1 MASLRFASPG
11 LSMRLRSR
19 ASRCGQVRAPGRSC
33 WTQPAAGS
41 MNAPALRRAWRIGGM
56 RVRAANGRVRLAWLS
71 RLHPGLRVDAS
82 ASPCFGVARISLA
95 PDGRLTIGANA
106 ATEYRPG
113 LLNLVV
119 HDGAEIV
126 LEPSSWLRTE
136 VGAVNLVAFAG
147 ARIVVGSEV
156 MLNACSVSAQ
166 REVVLERRA
175 TVGPGSRIHDFTHDL
190 DEARPGSA
198 APVRIGAHAWIASDV
213 TVLPGVAIGA
223 HCVIG
228 ARSVVT
234 RDVPPHTLAFGA
246 PAVARGSI
254 GDRTRAR

>member
-1 MASLRFASPG
+1 MDG
-11 LSMRLRSR
+11 
-19 ASRCGQVRAPGRSC
+19 
-33 WTQPAAGS
+33 AAGWRR
-41 MNAPALRRAWRIGGM
+41 ALRIAGM
-56 RVRAANGRVRLAWLS
+56 RVRAANGRLRLAGLGW
-71 RLHPGLRVDAS
+71 LHPGLRVDAS
-82 ASPCFGVARISLA
+82 ASAGFGVARICLA
-95 PDGRLTIGANA
+95 PDARLAIGANA

-119 HDGAEIV
+119 YDGAEIE
-126 LEPSSWLRTE
+126 LAPSSWLRTE

-147 ARIVVGSEV
+147 ARIAVGPEV

-175 TVGPGSRIHDFTHDL
+175 TVGPGTRIYDFSHDL
-190 DEARPGSA
+190 DDARPGGA
-198 APVRIGAHAWIASDV
+198 AAVRIGAHTWIASDV
-213 TVLPGVAIGA
+213 TVLPGVTIGA

-246 PAVARGSI
+246 PAEPRGAI
-254 GDRTRAR
+254 GDRARAR